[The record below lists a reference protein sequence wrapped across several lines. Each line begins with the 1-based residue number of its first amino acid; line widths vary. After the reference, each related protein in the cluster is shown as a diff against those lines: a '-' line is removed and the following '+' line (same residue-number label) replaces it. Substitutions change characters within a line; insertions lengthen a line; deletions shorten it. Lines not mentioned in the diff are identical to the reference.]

1 MTDGDKLALATRLYV
16 RLRHCTGRI
25 TDAMWMTQNMEY
37 AREIVRMARMG
48 GDDELMRLADRF
60 EEVIMGRPRAMVAA
74 SAAPPKGT
82 ATETPAN
89 PPALG
94 KYTGSLR

>member
-37 AREIVRMARMG
+37 AREIVRMARTG

-60 EEVIMGRPRAMVAA
+60 EEVMFGRPRAMVAA
-74 SAAPPKGT
+74 SAAPAKGT
-82 ATETPAN
+82 AEAPAAA
-89 PPALG
+89 PVLG

>member
-25 TDAMWMTQNMEY
+25 TDALWMTQNMEY

-48 GDDELMRLADRF
+48 GDDELTRLADRF

-74 SAAPPKGT
+74 SAAPPQAT
-82 ATETPAN
+82 AEAPVSPATF
-89 PPALG
+89 G
-94 KYTGSLR
+94 KYKGSLR

>member
-25 TDAMWMTQNMEY
+25 TDALWMTQNMEY
-37 AREIVRMARMG
+37 AREIVRMARTG

-74 SAAPPKGT
+74 SATPPQGAAEAPASP
-82 ATETPAN
+82 ATF
-89 PPALG
+89 G
-94 KYTGSLR
+94 KYKGSLR